1 MTPNRPRTAPPKW
14 GARDFTVP
22 ACRPRLNR
30 VALKH
35 RLEAVI
41 AWVQR
46 RKVVRVFVRYGR
58 DRGPI
63 LASGMAY
70 QALFAVFAALWV
82 AFSAVG
88 FVASGDLGLRAAVLD
103 FLADLVP
110 GLVDDGSGNGAIDP
124 DAFTEGLAFSISGLV
139 AFGGLLFTALGWL
152 DSARGSV
159 RTLFDLPPVS
169 TNAVVQKLVDL
180 GLGIAFGV
188 LLLIAAGLSV
198 VGSTATEGALAWLRI
213 DEGSVVGLV
222 LSRTVTLVVAVLVYA
237 VALAGIYRVLA
248 RVKVPA
254 RILRHG
260 VLLGAIG
267 LAALTVAGGVLLGGA
282 QNNPLIASFAVVAGL
297 LIYYNF
303 VSQVILIAATWMA
316 VDVDDE
322 GIVIDEK
329 VFEQRL
335 EQARKLVAAHEPQP
349 ESKPGL
355 WKRLLGRR

>member
-1 MTPNRPRTAPPKW
+1 M
-14 GARDFTVP
+14 
-22 ACRPRLNR
+22 
-30 VALKH
+30 ALKD
-35 RLEAVI
+35 RITAGI

-46 RKVVRVFVRYGR
+46 LKVVRVFVRYGQ

-70 QALFAVFAALWV
+70 QALFAVFAGLWV
-82 AFSAVG
+82 GFSIAGLV
-88 FVASGDLGLRAAVLD
+88 VSGDVALRQTILD
-103 FLADLVP
+103 FLAGIVP
-110 GLVDDGSGNGAIDP
+110 GLVDDGSGTTGAIDP
-124 DAFTEGLAFSISGLV
+124 GVFEQGFEFTISGIIALV
-139 AFGGLLFTALGWL
+139 GLLFTALAWL
-152 DSARGSV
+152 DAARGSV
-159 RTLFDLPPVS
+159 RELFGLPPIQR
-169 TNAVVQKLVDL
+169 NVVLQKAIDL
-180 GLGIAFGV
+180 GLGLAFAA
-188 LLLIAAGLSV
+188 LLLVAAGLSFA
-198 VGSTATEGALAWLRI
+198 GASATEGVLAWLGI
-213 DEGSVVGLV
+213 DERSVIALI

-237 VALAGIYRVLA
+237 AALAGLYRLLA
-248 RVKVPA
+248 GVKVPA

-267 LAALTVAGGVLLGGA
+267 IAGLTVAGGLLLGGA

-329 VFEQRL
+329 VFEARL
-335 EQARKLVAAHEPQP
+335 EEARKLAKAHEPDP
-349 ESKPGL
+349 EPEPERRGF

>member
-1 MTPNRPRTAPPKW
+1 M
-14 GARDFTVP
+14 
-22 ACRPRLNR
+22 
-30 VALKH
+30 ALKE
-35 RLEAVI
+35 RLGAAI

-46 RKVVRVFVRYGR
+46 RKAVRVFVRYGR

-82 AFSAVG
+82 TFSAIGLVL
-88 FVASGDLGLRAAVLD
+88 SGDVGLRSTVLD
-103 FLADLVP
+103 FLADIVP
-110 GLVDDGSGNGAIDP
+110 GLVDTDSSDGAIDP
-124 DAFTEGLAFSISGLV
+124 EAFDEEFGFGLSGIIAV
-139 AFGGLLFTALGWL
+139 GGLLFTALGWL
-152 DSARGSV
+152 GTARGSV
-159 RTLFDLPPVS
+159 RTLFDLPPLS
-169 TNAVVQKLVDL
+169 TNAVLLKLIEL
-180 GLGIAFGV
+180 GLGLAFAV

-198 VGSTATEGALAWLRI
+198 AGSTATEFVLGWLGI
-213 DEGSVVGLV
+213 DERSVVGLV
-222 LSRTVTLVVAVLVYA
+222 LSRAVTLVVAVLVYA
-237 VALAGIYRVLA
+237 VALAGLYRVLA

-267 LAALTVAGGVLLGGA
+267 IAALTVAGGLLLGGA

-322 GIVIDEK
+322 GIVLDEK

-335 EQARKLVAAHEPQP
+335 QEARELVKAHEPEP
-349 ESKPGL
+349 EPERRGFFT
-355 WKRLLGRR
+355 RLFGRR

>member
-1 MTPNRPRTAPPKW
+1 MP
-14 GARDFTVP
+14 
-22 ACRPRLNR
+22 
-30 VALKH
+30 LKD
-35 RLEAVI
+35 RIAAAVT
-41 AWVQR
+41 WVQR
-46 RKVVRVFVRYGR
+46 RKAMRVFLRFGH

-82 AFSAVG
+82 TFSVIG
-88 FVASGDLGLRAAVLD
+88 LVLSGDVALRSLVLD

-110 GLVDDGSGNGAIDP
+110 GLVADGTKKGAIDP
-124 DAFTEGLAFSISGLV
+124 DDFSSGLAFSLSSIFAIG
-139 AFGGLLFTALGWL
+139 ALLFTALGWL
-152 DSARGSV
+152 DTARGSV

-169 TNAVVQKLVDL
+169 TNPVLQKLIDLAL
-180 GLGIAFGV
+180 GLAFAA
-188 LLLIAAGLSV
+188 LLLVAAGLSFA
-198 VGSTATEGALAWLRI
+198 GTTATESALDWLGV
-213 DEGSVVGLV
+213 DERSFIGLA
-222 LSRTVTLVVAVLVYA
+222 LSRAVTLVVAVLVYA
-237 VALAGIYRVLA
+237 VALAGLYRLLA

-267 LAALTVAGGVLLGGA
+267 LAALTVTGGLLLGGA
-282 QNNPLIASFAVVAGL
+282 QSNPLIGSFAVVAGL

-335 EQARKLVAAHEPQP
+335 AEARKLVKAHEPDP
-349 ESKPGL
+349 EPE
-355 WKRLLGRR
+355 RLSFFQRLFGRR